1 MINAVNKAMCID
13 KPYLILISLTF
24 TFYTGCAAAAAQ
36 SPPPRYVVCRGES
49 ADKSCGVIDEF
60 GTLKIPMELSS
71 VRGISDFSEGRAIL
85 RNEVNREGWI
95 DTEGAT
101 VIEATFADL
110 FFPSEGLAYFYR
122 EEDSKCGY
130 IDLTGKEVIE
140 AQWDLCGEFKEGR
153 SIVVN
158 LDKDGES
165 QRGYINKEGKV
176 VVNLQYDESENFS
189 DGRARVKLSPSA
201 PPELIEK
208 LGSKYGYID
217 RDGNPITQFDFDR
230 AAPFENGMA
239 MVFRKVGER
248 VWDDEYSQGVE
259 ELFEEG
265 FINLDGELVWPME
278 FETADFFN
286 EAGFA
291 RAELCEDDDCE
302 SGIID
307 KDGGW
312 KFRPGTYEYI
322 ASFSEGLAFVETHE
336 GWRGYVD
343 EHGKKVFE
351 ASYGTPF
358 ITGVATVKF
367 WFDDE
372 LDACGSYGLVNTK
385 GEYIFPF
392 RLKGTFNSSKLFF
405 DENQIM
411 VASIDEGDTDYHEVV
426 LHRERGVI
434 WPPGWNEPGAGEGV
448 LCWPEL
454 EAKKKGASPSELEG
468 E

>member
-122 EEDSKCGY
+122 KEDSKCGY

-336 GWRGYVD
+336 GWKGYVD
-343 EHGKKVFE
+343 GQGNKVFA
-351 ASYGTPF
+351 ASSGHAF
-358 ITGVATVKF
+358 VNGVADVDF
-367 WFDDE
+367 WFSDE
-372 LDACGSYGLVNTK
+372 RDACGSSGLVDTK

-392 RLKGTFNSSKLFF
+392 RVAGAYTTDRSF

-411 VASIDEGDTDYHEVV
+411 VADIFAKGTDYHEIV